1 MSENKA
7 LKSQKLEGN
16 KSTSNKE
23 VEDVANVVTAME
35 SDSDEAPE
43 EVPFTQSKETALSV
57 LLAEKKGKR
66 DVHDSKARKRQKT
79 IALHIKEK
87 EEKLKRLEVLASKK
101 LPDNLLESISSA
113 ALDSEENDLKRK
125 RGKHITFKRT
135 HKSSKRNPKNSLT

>member
-1 MSENKA
+1 M
-7 LKSQKLEGN
+7 
-16 KSTSNKE
+16 TE

-43 EVPFTQSKETALSV
+43 EVPFTQSKQTALSV
-57 LLAEKKGKR
+57 LLAEKKGKQ

-135 HKSSKRNPKNSLT
+135 HKSTQKKSQELSHLNIIRIISF